1 MSLLDRIRECN
12 SFDLSKFRPFK
23 VGDARVG
30 WIRHAFA
37 GRLAD
42 FHKVFAVGKED
53 VALLPELDDYEARS
67 AAIAEVVAAL
77 AEKGD
82 IQPLRN
88 ELYGAAPGFEDDPLF
103 AIDRAAVSYFGI
115 GARGLHM
122 NGYVRTD
129 EGLKMWIGRRAEHRQ
144 NYPGMLD
151 QMVAGG
157 QPLGLTIA
165 ENLRKEAHEEASIPD
180 ELIDQAVP
188 VGAITYC
195 CEGEG
200 GIKPDIQYCYDL
212 ELPAGFEPENRDG
225 EISEFELWSI
235 ERVTEVVATSQRFKF
250 NCNLVVIDFLV
261 RHGFLAPDDEDYV
274 AIVTGLH
281 Q

>member
-12 SFDLSKFRPFK
+12 SYDLSKFRPFR
-23 VGDARVG
+23 VGEAQVG

-42 FHKVFAVGKED
+42 FPKVFAIGKED
-53 VALLPELDDYEARS
+53 VALLPALDSYEARS
-67 AAIAEVVAAL
+67 EAMATVVEAL
-77 AEKGD
+77 VEKGD
-82 IQPLRN
+82 VPALRH
-88 ELYGAAPGFEDDPLF
+88 ELYGAAPGFEREPLF
-103 AIDRAAVSYFGI
+103 ALDRTAVSYFGI
-115 GARGLHM
+115 GARGLHL
-122 NGYVRTD
+122 NGYVRSD
-129 EGLKMWIGRRAEHRQ
+129 GGLKMWIGRRAEHRQ

-165 ENLRKEAHEEASIPD
+165 ENLKKEAHEEASIPD
-180 ELIDQAVP
+180 DLIKQAMP

-200 GIKPDIQYCYDL
+200 GLKPDVQYCFDL
-212 ELPAGFEPENRDG
+212 ELPADFEPKNRDG
-225 EISEFELWSI
+225 EIAEFELWSI
-235 ERVTEVVATSQRFKF
+235 DRVAEVVATSQRFKF
-250 NCNLVVIDFLV
+250 NCNLVIIDFLV
-261 RHGFLAPDDEDYV
+261 RHGQIVPDDADYL
-274 AIVTGLH
+274 AIVRGLR

>member
-1 MSLLDRIRECN
+1 MSFLDRIRECN
-12 SFDLSKFRPFK
+12 SYDLSKFRPFK
-23 VGDARVG
+23 VGEARIG
-30 WIRHAFA
+30 WIRHGFA

-53 VALLPELDDYEARS
+53 VALVPELDGYEARS
-67 AAIAEVVAAL
+67 AAIAEVVETL
-77 AEKGD
+77 SEKGD
-82 IQPLRN
+82 IPALRD
-88 ELYGAAPGFEDDPLF
+88 ELYGAVETFGDEPLF
-103 AIDRAAVSYFGI
+103 AIDRAAVSYFGL
-115 GARGLHM
+115 GAQGLHL
-122 NGYVRTD
+122 NGYVRTED
-129 EGLKMWIGRRAEHRQ
+129 GLKMWIGRRAEHRI

-180 ELIDQAVP
+180 EVIAQAIP

-200 GIKPDIQYCYDL
+200 GIKPDIQYCFDL
-212 ELPAGFEPENRDG
+212 ELPEDFEPKNRDG

-235 ERVTEVVATSQRFKF
+235 ERVAEVVATSQRFKF
-250 NCNLVVIDFLV
+250 NCNLVVIDFLI
-261 RHGFLAPDDEDYV
+261 RHGLIAPDDEDYV
-274 AIVTGLH
+274 AIVRGLR

>member
-1 MSLLDRIRECN
+1 MSLLDRIRDCN

-23 VGDARVG
+23 VGDRRIG

-42 FHKVFAVGKED
+42 FHKVFAIGKED
-53 VALLPELDDYEARS
+53 VALLPDLADYDARS
-67 AAIAEVVAAL
+67 AAIAEVVATL

-82 IQPLRN
+82 IPALRN
-88 ELYGAAPGFEDDPLF
+88 ELYGAAEGFADEPLF

-115 GARGLHM
+115 GARGLHL

-129 EGLKMWIGRRAEHRQ
+129 EGLKMWVGRRAEHRQ
-144 NYPGMLD
+144 LYPGMLD

-165 ENLRKEAHEEASIPD
+165 ENLRKEAQEEASIPE
-180 ELIDQAVP
+180 ELIDKAVP

-200 GIKPDIQYCYDL
+200 GIKPDIQYCFDL
-212 ELPAGFEPENRDG
+212 EVSADFEPKNRDG

-235 ERVTEVVATSQRFKF
+235 DRVAEVVASSQRFKF
-250 NCNLVVIDFLV
+250 NCNLVIIDFLV
-261 RHGFLAPDDEDYV
+261 RHGFLAPDDPDYV
-274 AIVTGLH
+274 AIVRGLR

>member
-1 MSLLDRIRECN
+1 MATVVE
-12 SFDLSKFRPFK
+12 
-23 VGDARVG
+23 
-30 WIRHAFA
+30 
-37 GRLAD
+37 
-42 FHKVFAVGKED
+42 
-53 VALLPELDDYEARS
+53 ALVD
-67 AAIAEVVAAL
+67 
-77 AEKGD
+77 KGD
-82 IQPLRN
+82 IPALRD
-88 ELYGAAPGFEDDPLF
+88 ELYGAAAGFDQEPLF

-115 GARGLHM
+115 GARGLHL

-129 EGLKMWIGRRAEHRQ
+129 DGLKMWIGRRAEHRQ

-165 ENLRKEAHEEASIPD
+165 ENLKKEAHEEASIPD
-180 ELIDQAVP
+180 ELIARAVP

-200 GIKPDIQYCYDL
+200 GIKPDIQYCFDL
-212 ELPAGFEPENRDG
+212 EVPADFEPKNRDG

-235 ERVTEVVATSQRFKF
+235 ERVAEVVATSQRFKF

-261 RHGFLAPDDEDYV
+261 RHGLIAPDDADYV
-274 AIVTGLH
+274 AIVKGLR